1 MYYIYIMASK
11 YNGTLYIGVISD
23 LVKRTYQ
30 HKQGFVSGF
39 TKKYSIK
46 NLVYYESSESIYE
59 AIKRE
64 KTLKI
69 WKRQWKI
76 ELINSFNPKWLD
88 LY

>member
-11 YNGTLYIGVISD
+11 YNGTLYIGVTSD

-46 NLVYYESSESIYE
+46 NLVYYESSESIHE

-76 ELINSFNPKWLD
+76 EAP
-88 LY
+88 LYEDIIS